1 MRCYGTWAGA
11 KFRVRRLVCCFHTL
25 ERPGPQSFAVIQ
37 PKLFAGVTSWK
48 CRIHSS
54 PSDPIAMLRT
64 YEGIL
69 QGDRIRWSGDDV
81 PATDRPLRVHVTV
94 IEDKA
99 EKEKRGQQMADALS
113 KLAESGAFS
122 GIEDPSAWQH
132 DIRRDRP
139 LPGRDN

>member
-1 MRCYGTWAGA
+1 
-11 KFRVRRLVCCFHTL
+11 
-25 ERPGPQSFAVIQ
+25 
-37 PKLFAGVTSWK
+37 
-48 CRIHSS
+48 
-54 PSDPIAMLRT
+54 MLRT

-69 QGDRIRWSGDDV
+69 EGDRIRWAGDNV

-94 IEDKA
+94 LEDNAEEDNA

-122 GIEDPSAWQH
+122 GIEDPSAWQR
-132 DIRRDRP
+132 DIRRDLP

>member
-1 MRCYGTWAGA
+1 
-11 KFRVRRLVCCFHTL
+11 
-25 ERPGPQSFAVIQ
+25 
-37 PKLFAGVTSWK
+37 
-48 CRIHSS
+48 
-54 PSDPIAMLRT
+54 MLRT

-69 QGDRIRWSGDDV
+69 EGDRIRWAGDNV

-94 IEDKA
+94 LEDNAEEDNA

-122 GIEDPSAWQH
+122 GIEDPSAWQR

>member
-1 MRCYGTWAGA
+1 
-11 KFRVRRLVCCFHTL
+11 
-25 ERPGPQSFAVIQ
+25 
-37 PKLFAGVTSWK
+37 
-48 CRIHSS
+48 
-54 PSDPIAMLRT
+54 MLRT

-69 QGDRIRWSGDDV
+69 QDDRIRWAGDDV

-94 IEDKA
+94 IEDKV

-113 KLAESGAFS
+113 KLAESRAFS
-122 GIEDPSAWQH
+122 GIEDPSAWQS